1 MSTSTTD
8 CVGLLYS
15 SSAQTNTFSN
25 FSYAQVYP
33 KSIHAI
39 IISVGGM
46 FPVDILHRS
55 STSGKVSPRS
65 FHDIYNQLSRVM
77 EQPRAEEQHDP
88 SAICSLSAMERKA
101 WAASREEILKR
112 GGEAAASLELME
124 SALLTLC
131 LEDCSAPPDL
141 ADFLDALKLGGGSRS
156 RCLRYYDKVLDRF

>member
-1 MSTSTTD
+1 MPRLTKY
-8 CVGLLYS
+8 L
-15 SSAQTNTFSN
+15 TF
-25 FSYAQVYP
+25 FYAQVYP

-39 IISVGGM
+39 IISVGGI
-46 FPVDILHRS
+46 FPIDILQHS
-55 STSGKVSPRS
+55 SPSGKRSPRP
-65 FHDIYNQLSRVM
+65 FHDIYKQLSYVM
-77 EQPRAEEQHDP
+77 EQPRSDEERDP

-101 WAASREEILKR
+101 WAATREDILKK

-156 RCLRYYDKVLDRF
+156 QCLRYYDKVLDRF